1 MIQYGVTLK
10 LIPVWK
16 DGRVWKYI
24 STDTSDILEEGPA
37 LPPTPVLVTP
47 IPEKRHHTFQQNGKK
62 VQENSC
68 CTCNEAATKSMWL
81 EHGHKD
87 KLNGRKDCSHWVIN
101 GELSSIARK
110 QTTWSRPHSSPQ
122 NMARKNKITKKSFFM
137 ESFKIG
143 NMK

>member
-16 DGRVWKYI
+16 DGWVWKYK
-24 STDTSDILEEGPA
+24 STDTSDILEEVPV
-37 LPPTPVLVTP
+37 LPPTPVVVTP
-47 IPEKRHHTFQQNGKK
+47 IPEKHHHTFQQNEQNGKK

-68 CTCNEAATKSMWL
+68 CTCNEAATKPMWL
-81 EHGHKD
+81 ECDHKD

-101 GELSSIARK
+101 GALSSIARK
-110 QTTWSRPHSSPQ
+110 QTLWPRSHSSPQ

-137 ESFKIG
+137 EFG
-143 NMK
+143 T